1 MNKCP
6 NCGFEENDEETL
18 RKENFDEFIK
28 IVLKRSE
35 IRMEKEMGYGI
46 PETTQHDPENLG
58 SVITGEWRQDDNQRD
73 N

>member
-6 NCGFEENDEETL
+6 HCGFEENDEEAL
-18 RKENFDEFIK
+18 RKEYFDEFIK

-46 PETTQHDPENLG
+46 P
-58 SVITGEWRQDDNQRD
+58 
-73 N
+73 